1 MGLWFNKLNSLPLM
15 KRLQYAV
22 SNKRLGV
29 RKHGEQDGYTQ
40 QINES
45 AEKVDGLQGRV
56 GTIAS
61 LYRDGS
67 DHRPCR
73 CDAATAS

>member
-22 SNKRLGV
+22 SNKRLGG

-61 LYRDGS
+61 LYRDAS

-73 CDAATAS
+73 CDAVTAS